1 MKPTPTS
8 PQKQLRALVIEDSE
22 IDALL
27 LIEQLKAGGYALET
41 QRVDNADE
49 LNAALAGKPW
59 DIIFSDHNMPN
70 FSSTAALQIVR
81 AKNPDVPFLI
91 VSGTIGEEVAVA
103 AMRAGAQDYLMKGNM
118 ARLVAAVE
126 RELQDAIE
134 RRARKAAERTLLAQE
149 EEFRLAREIQQHL
162 FPAAAPVLP
171 GYDLAGSSVPA
182 AATGGDY
189 FDFIPTPSGDVLVV
203 VGDVTGHGLGPA
215 LLMADVRAYLRALV
229 LADHKLATMLTHARR
244 LLLKDLGLDYFITL
258 FFAQLN
264 PATGMWTY
272 INAGHPPGCLLP
284 ATGGEPHEML
294 PTTPALGI
302 DRDEEPLVPKQVQL
316 QNGDVVLLVSDG
328 IIEAWSPDGQEF
340 GEERMLAIV
349 QRERNRPATEII
361 QALMDA
367 VRAHSGSNVLQDDMT
382 AVVIKH

>member
-1 MKPTPTS
+1 MSAEASTK
-8 PQKQLRALVIEDSE
+8 KKLKALVIEDSE

-27 LIEQLKAGGYALET
+27 LIEQLKAGGYELET
-41 QRVDNADE
+41 QRVDSAE
-49 LNAALAGKPW
+49 GLSAALAGQSW
-59 DIIFSDHNMPN
+59 DIIFSDHNMPS
-70 FSSTAALQIVR
+70 FSSTAALKMVR
-81 AKNPDVPFLI
+81 ARNPDVPFLI

-126 RELQDAIE
+126 RELQDAAE
-134 RRARKAAERTLLAQE
+134 RRARKEAERTLLAQE

-162 FPAAAPVLP
+162 FPAQAPVFE
-171 GYDLAGSSVPA
+171 GYDLAGASFPA

-189 FDFIPTPSGDVLVV
+189 YDFISTPSGDVLVV

-215 LLMADVRAYLRALV
+215 LLMADVRAYLRALA
-229 LADHKLATMLTHARR
+229 LAHHGVAEMLTNARS
-244 LLLKDLGLDYFITL
+244 LLLRDLGLDYFISL
-258 FFAQLN
+258 VFARME
-264 PATGMWTY
+264 PATGMWSY
-272 INAGHPPGCLLP
+272 INAGHPPGLVLP
-284 ATGGEPHEML
+284 GDGGAPLEMF

-316 QNGDVVLLVSDG
+316 KSNDIILLVSDG
-328 IIEAWSPDGQEF
+328 IIEAWAPDGEEF
-340 GEERMLAIV
+340 GEERMLAVV
-349 QRERNRPATEII
+349 QRERARPAAEII

-367 VRAHSGSNVLQDDMT
+367 VRAHSGTNVLQDDMT